1 MMSNVA
7 SKHVGE
13 LAIKVLLTLGLTF
26 GLSLVLPTS
35 PAVATTGDDVAA
47 AQQKVTAA
55 QQKLAAAQAEV
66 DRLSQLPQKDAWDF
80 YASLPNGMGEE
91 ALTVLNQNNKKGST
105 HRGDAKDSTSLDN
118 MWQAVQW
125 LERCNAIRSKD
136 GLAAL
141 KVNITMMAVAQVNT
155 NYSTNFKNGH
165 SKQFNVAENLAWNW
179 GNKDPFDGWYY
190 REKQVYEWEQAGLT
204 LEQVLAQGLKLPDG
218 QVPTEGSW
226 QDGHYRN
233 VVNTSYKYTGFA
245 VAQYTYA
252 NSPYPCTYGQT
263 FTGSGNTSNLL
274 YTKDQPFTL
283 NKTLESAAMTVA
295 DYKALLKD
303 FIDEAKK
310 DSPEMIAAK
319 KTLADAQAELA
330 TAKAELEEAIK
341 NQKTSVSPVIVGTSY
356 TFQEGTTRK
365 AVSSNQGYAISGTNQ
380 AVDAGSYTVMLSL
393 NEGYIWSDG
402 TSDPKTIAWEIN
414 RAKKD
419 LSLNDVAFIG
429 ATVKG
434 DKKRV
439 SLPASGWSRITAVSS
454 NPSVAEVTVTGSG
467 ATTALEI
474 TALAKGTSTIT
485 VTAAAGNYQ
494 EACAT
499 FQVTV
504 PDLST
509 PKIELNRSNLNLTG
523 YEKEFLYTGEDITP
537 IVQVGYVVDE
547 VYHSLTKDV
556 DYTITY
562 KNNREI
568 GTASV
573 TVTGIG
579 NYTGSF
585 TGEFRICR
593 ATMSDS
599 RSGISYI
606 YPESF
611 FAFDG
616 KPHTLNLIVLYN
628 GTTLVENRD
637 YTVSYVNNVNPGRG
651 SVTIRGIG
659 DYCGS
664 AQFPIYIY
672 DNSGTNDS
680 NNKPGSGNQGSGSA
694 TGGTEQETPGVSHGG
709 SIKPSTPGSIT
720 APVVSPAL
728 PKAQS
733 LSVSKLSKSYAPSK
747 LTAKGKLAKAQSF
760 TVKATG
766 AVGKVVYKKLS
777 GSKYVAV
784 NSSGKVTVK
793 KGTPKGTY
801 SIKVRVSAGATGS
814 YKASSI
820 VKTVKVVVGDQT
832 VKLGKSSISVKQAK
846 VKKKTQTLKV
856 AVKTSAGK
864 INSAKNVSTDKAAK
878 KFSVKKASS
887 KQVTVKVP
895 KGTKKGTY
903 LLKVQIKAPKAAKC
917 AAVTKT
923 VSLKVVVK

>member
-155 NYSTNFKNGH
+155 NYSTNFNNGH
-165 SKQFNVAENLAWNW
+165 SQQFNAGENLAWGW
-179 GNKDPFDGWYY
+179 AGMDPFDGWYY
-190 REKQVYEWEQAGLT
+190 DEKQVYDWKQVGLT
-204 LEQVLAQGLKLPDG
+204 LDQVRAQGLKLPSG
-218 QVPTEGSW
+218 YVPTASDW
-226 QDGHYRN
+226 QDGHYLN
-233 VVNTSYKYTGFA
+233 VVRSSYIYTGFA

-319 KTLADAQAELA
+319 KTLSSAQAELA
-330 TAKAELEEAIK
+330 MAKTELEK
-341 NQKTSVSPVIVGTSY
+341 
-356 TFQEGTTRK
+356 
-365 AVSSNQGYAISGTNQ
+365 AISNT
-380 AVDAGSYTVMLSL
+380 
-393 NEGYIWSDG
+393 
-402 TSDPKTIAWEIN
+402 PKT
-414 RAKKD
+414 
-419 LSLNDVAFIG
+419 
-429 ATVKG
+429 
-434 DKKRV
+434 
-439 SLPASGWSRITAVSS
+439 
-454 NPSVAEVTVTGSG
+454 
-467 ATTALEI
+467 
-474 TALAKGTSTIT
+474 
-485 VTAAAGNYQ
+485 
-494 EACAT
+494 
-499 FQVTV
+499 
-504 PDLST
+504 
-509 PKIELNRSNLNLTG
+509 
-523 YEKEFLYTGEDITP
+523 
-537 IVQVGYVVDE
+537 
-547 VYHSLTKDV
+547 
-556 DYTITY
+556 
-562 KNNREI
+562 
-568 GTASV
+568 
-573 TVTGIG
+573 
-579 NYTGSF
+579 
-585 TGEFRICR
+585 
-593 ATMSDS
+593 
-599 RSGISYI
+599 
-606 YPESF
+606 
-611 FAFDG
+611 
-616 KPHTLNLIVLYN
+616 
-628 GTTLVENRD
+628 
-637 YTVSYVNNVNPGRG
+637 
-651 SVTIRGIG
+651 
-659 DYCGS
+659 
-664 AQFPIYIY
+664 
-672 DNSGTNDS
+672 
-680 NNKPGSGNQGSGSA
+680 
-694 TGGTEQETPGVSHGG
+694 
-709 SIKPSTPGSIT
+709 
-720 APVVSPAL
+720 
-728 PKAQS
+728 QS
-733 LSVSKLSKSYAPSK
+733 LSVSKLSKSYAPSE

-832 VKLGKSSISVKQAK
+832 VKLGKSSVSVKQTK
-846 VKKKTQTLKV
+846 VKKKAQTLKV
-856 AVKTSAGK
+856 AAKTSSGK
-864 INSAKNVSTDKAAK
+864 ISSAKNISTNKVAK

-887 KQVTVKVP
+887 KQITVKVP